1 MTNRLGT
8 IAPAPVIYRPVSL
21 KQLRRAFDNHASTW
35 LLFAWLASLLASIGL
50 GIASITYNWSGLPL
64 HFGGVDVYVTA
75 YPPLTL
81 CAFWVLAMGY
91 WWGAIPAYLA
101 TLFLA
106 IYSGMPI
113 GWSALFACA
122 DPLGLA
128 VFAIVYRA
136 IPIPYDLRTLNSI
149 LMFALL
155 AFLCAVL
162 GSAGSFIWTHTND
175 VGVHEVFKIWQSWW
189 LGAFLQLMF
198 TVAPVVALVGPWFL
212 RVRDRFF
219 STIPFKQQDKKWI
232 LWAAAMAVGGV
243 LLFLLTSF
251 QLSRTSTMLVAQAG
265 DARAWQDAAHVMAD
279 STAAVYWIMS
289 VLLLAMSYL
298 GHRLF
303 VYWIGVLRDAADAA
317 EHANQAKSDFLARM
331 SHEIRTPLN
340 AIIGMTHLTL
350 RTELTERQ
358 RDYLGNIRMAADG
371 LLGVINDILDFS
383 KIEAG
388 MLAIENIRF
397 DLEEVRST
405 VLNLMEL
412 RAEGKGLDLTFE
424 IAEAVPLQLRGD
436 PLRLGQVLINLVSNA
451 IKFTERGAVSV
462 QVALEREVDD
472 CVELHFTVTD
482 TGIGLTRDQ
491 VSGLFDPF
499 SQADESITRKYGGTG
514 LGLAICKQLVTM
526 MGGRLWVE
534 SEPGAGSRFGFTV
547 LLRSVDPV
555 ADPLPSAVAAASG
568 APTSASG
575 TAGGPPDLTGTRILL
590 AEDNPIN
597 RQIALEY
604 LQDAKVV
611 TDMAEDGEMALSM
624 LAATRYDLVLMD
636 IQMPILDG
644 LRTAERIRQDA
655 QYAAL
660 PIIALTAHALAGDRE
675 RCLAAGMNDYVTKPL
690 DPAALYSKLARW
702 LPEKVQA
709 HPVGAVAPGRGEH
722 QAVLPSCPGVDLNE
736 GLRRLNFKFDRYLVL
751 LGNFRDSHQTTTDEI
766 RRAFD
771 AGNLTEVHRLAHSLK
786 SVGAYVGATRLAE
799 VAAQLEAACLVEN
812 NREQIEQLVG
822 AFDSALVE
830 LLKLLATL
838 SPINA

>member
-1 MTNRLGT
+1 VTNRLGT
-8 IAPAPVIYRPVSL
+8 ASPSPVIYRPVSL
-21 KQLRRAFDNHASTW
+21 KQLRRAFGHHASTW
-35 LLFAWLASLLASIGL
+35 LLFAWLASLAASIGL

-113 GWSALFACA
+113 GWSLLFACA

-128 VFAIVYRA
+128 VFSIVYRA
-136 IPIPYDLRTLNSI
+136 IPVPYDLRTVNSI

-155 AFLCAVL
+155 AFLGAVL

-198 TVAPVVALVGPWFL
+198 TVAPGVALAGPWFL
-212 RVRDRFF
+212 RLRDQYFP
-219 STIPFKQQDKKWI
+219 TVPFKLQDRKWI
-232 LWAAAMAVGGV
+232 LWAAAVAVGGV

-251 QLSRTSTMLVAQAG
+251 QLSRSSTMLVTDPN
-265 DARAWQDAAHVMAD
+265 DAKAWREAARVMAD

-303 VYWIGVLRDAADAA
+303 VYWIGVMRDAADAA

-340 AIIGMTHLTL
+340 AIVGMTHLSL
-350 RTELTERQ
+350 RTDLTDRQ
-358 RDYLGNIRMAADG
+358 RDYLGNIRLAADG
-371 LLGVINDILDFS
+371 LLGIINDILDFS

-397 DLEEVRST
+397 DLEEVRSA
-405 VLNLMEL
+405 VVNLMVL
-412 RAEGKGLDLTFE
+412 RAQGKGLALTFE
-424 IAEAVPLQLRGD
+424 IDPDVPLQLRGD

-451 IKFTERGAVSV
+451 IKFTESGEVEVRVVLS
-462 QVALEREVDD
+462 RKVDD
-472 CVELHFTVTD
+472 CVELQFVVRD

-491 VSGLFDPF
+491 VGKLFDPF

-514 LGLAICKQLVTM
+514 LGLAICQQLVTLM
-526 MGGRLWVE
+526 NGRMWVE
-534 SEPGAGSRFGFTV
+534 SELGAGSRFGFTV

-555 ADPLPSAVAAASG
+555 ADPLPSVVAVGNATVEVAA
-568 APTSASG
+568 
-575 TAGGPPDLTGTRILL
+575 GPPDLSGTRILL

-597 RQIALEY
+597 RQIALTY
-604 LQDAKVV
+604 LQDAKVI
-611 TDMAEDGEMALSM
+611 TDMAEDGEIALGM
-624 LAATRYDLVLMD
+624 LETVDYDLVLMD
-636 IQMPILDG
+636 LQMPNLDG
-644 LRTAERIRQDA
+644 LSAAARIRQHA
-655 QYAAL
+655 RHANL

-690 DPAALYSKLARW
+690 DPAALYGKLLRW
-702 LPEKVQA
+702 LPPRTA
-709 HPVGAVAPGRGEH
+709 APVRAAATRLPDEARP
-722 QAVLPSCPGVDLNE
+722 VLPACPGVDLNE
-736 GLRRLNFKFDRYLVL
+736 GLRRLNFKYDRYLVL
-751 LGNFRDSHQTTTDEI
+751 LANFRESHLRTMDDI
-766 RRAFD
+766 RA
-771 AGNLTEVHRLAHSLK
+771 ALAEGNLTEVHRLAHSLK
-786 SVGAYVGATRLAE
+786 SVGAYVGATRLAD
-799 VAAQLEAACLVEN
+799 VAAQLEAACLVEDN
-812 NREQIEQLVG
+812 VDQINSLVD
-822 AFDSALVE
+822 AFGEALTA
-830 LLKLLATL
+830 LMDLLATL
-838 SPINA
+838 TPVRL